1 MGPDFATL
9 RTGSEGFSE
18 TEQGSLEDDSM
29 FDSRLGPLPEDLRG
43 RRAVVTGAA
52 HGIGEA
58 IALRL
63 EALGALVVAIDR
75 DEHALRRA
83 FDDTQCHQIVA
94 DISDPGIAQ
103 LADRLSAEDG
113 PVELIVN
120 NVGVAAQRRFRNISE
135 ADFDRTLNTN
145 LRGPWFFTKSL
156 VEGLIAVGNRGAI
169 LFVSSLHDSIV
180 RLLPDYS
187 ATKAAVSMLA
197 KELAYELA
205 PHGIRVNAISPGWIE
220 TAKEGEPRIPQQR
233 AVDLIPAGR
242 FGEPDDVARMAV
254 VLLSDQWSQYVTG
267 ANICVDGGLALHSW
281 HMDLTSDVEAR
292 LSR

>member
-1 MGPDFATL
+1 MVDAG
-9 RTGSEGFSE
+9 
-18 TEQGSLEDDSM
+18 
-29 FDSRLGPLPEDLRG
+29 LGPLPEDLRG

-58 IALRL
+58 IARRL
-63 EALGALVVAIDR
+63 HALGALVVVIDR
-75 DEHALRRA
+75 DEHTLRRA
-83 FDDTQCHQIVA
+83 FAGTGCRQIVA
-94 DISDPGIAQ
+94 DMSASGIAD
-103 LADRLSAEDG
+103 LANRLNAEHG

-120 NVGVAAQRRFRNISE
+120 NVGIAAQRRFREISE

-145 LRGPWFFTKSL
+145 LRGPWFFTRTL
-156 VEGLIAVGNRGAI
+156 VEALIAVRGHGAI

-180 RLLPDYS
+180 RLQPDYS
-187 ATKAAVSMLA
+187 ATKAAVSMLT

-220 TAKEGEPRIPQQR
+220 TAKEDEPRIPHQR
-233 AVDLIPAGR
+233 AIDMIPAGR

-267 ANICVDGGLALHSW
+267 ANVCVDGGLALHSW
-281 HMDLTSDVEAR
+281 HMDLSPDLETR
-292 LSR
+292 LTR